1 MIGIAVI
8 VGASGVGLIGGATTS
23 KMHTAVKLA
32 PNYSGGV
39 VHVLDASRAVPV
51 AQTLMDQN
59 KRGEYLDDINETYA
73 EMREEFHARL
83 EHRSHRPLA
92 LHARLRIA
100 ET

>member
-1 MIGIAVI
+1 
-8 VGASGVGLIGGATTS
+8 
-23 KMHTAVKLA
+23 MHTAVKLA

-73 EMREEFHARL
+73 EMREEFYAGLEDRKYLTLEPGARRGGSARWTL
-83 EHRSHRPLA
+83 SPRSTR
-92 LHARLRIA
+92 R
-100 ET
+100 